1 MFNYNIGTLG
11 LQHAPAQKC
20 IQITVGGKTV
30 NVRMEL
36 PAAVDNVSH
45 PVLTRRLI
53 PRESHASSLCTQP
66 DFLINVGTL
75 ELQPSSTNHRLQ
87 LCFAGKTIALQLE
100 LKQAISVGKQEQ
112 GEIPCFGANC

>member
-1 MFNYNIGTLG
+1 MFF
-11 LQHAPAQKC
+11 
-20 IQITVGGKTV
+20 
-30 NVRMEL
+30 
-36 PAAVDNVSH
+36 VDNISH

-53 PRESHASSLCTQP
+53 PREPHAQASLCTQP

-75 ELQPSSTNHRLQ
+75 ELQPSSTNHCLL